1 MKKSLTIFLAA
12 VFAAVSLTGCEGS
25 AVTGSSSKGVAATAA
40 GSEPVGKKVLKTSE
54 SFVLQTLDPHL
65 DYQGWYTSI
74 YGVTEALF
82 FMNDQSSID
91 PLLAESAT
99 ADGALWTI
107 RLKPNAAFSNGN
119 PVTSDMVIRNLKAA
133 GAVNS
138 RFAYLS
144 GYSYQVVDEKTFTI
158 DTGNLYPTLLND
170 LASPE
175 LAIVDLDSSKDMKS
189 ELIGT
194 GPFVISSFEP
204 GGTMEV
210 VRNDHY
216 WNGEVKLDG
225 AVFYYMP
232 EADTALMAM
241 QNGEIDSYTSVTSDA
256 AELFQKSPEMYHL
269 TTIPATRLQF
279 YILNENRMDQTLR
292 KAVNLAVDSGAIETY
307 LNGTVTKTDGPFGP
321 SAPYGKVKKNK
332 TDVNAAK
339 ALLEQEGYGI
349 NADGY
354 YEKDGRVLTLNLSYY
369 AARSLDTLAALMQE
383 QLKAAGIQAV
393 LTCEEDPDGT
403 YIATGDFDIALYC
416 MISDK
421 ASDPYYFISCTLAEG
436 APYNCGGFSNS
447 AVQEMILALEQEP
460 DGKKRGQL
468 ADQILQTGM
477 DEDAFGYV
485 ALFNKITV
493 MRNGVSG
500 VAENNPFDF
509 YFLNAETDMD

>member
-1 MKKSLTIFLAA
+1 MKKCLTIFLAA
-12 VFAAVSLTGCEGS
+12 VFAAVSLSGCKS
-25 AVTGSSSKGVAATAA
+25 NAVTASASGNESA
-40 GSEPVGKKVLKTSE
+40 GKKQLKTSE
-54 SFVLQTLDPHL
+54 SFALQTLDPHL

-82 FMNDQSSID
+82 FMKDQSSIE
-91 PLLAESAT
+91 PLLAENAE
-99 ADGALWTI
+99 ADGTLWTI
-107 RLKPNAAFSNGN
+107 RLKKNAVFSNGN
-119 PVTSDMVIRNLKAA
+119 PVTSDMVIRNLTAA
-133 GAVNS
+133 GEINP

-144 GYSYQVVDEKTFTI
+144 GYTYQVMDDKTFTI
-158 DTGNLYPTLLND
+158 DTGTVYPTLLND

-189 ELIGT
+189 ELIAT

-210 VRNDHY
+210 VRNDRY
-216 WNGEVKLDG
+216 WNGKVKLDG

-241 QNGEIDSYTSVTSDA
+241 QNGEIDCYTSVTSDA
-256 AELFQKSPEMYHL
+256 AELYQKEPETYHL

-279 YILNENRMDQTLR
+279 YILNENRMDSNLR
-292 KAVNLAVDSGAIETY
+292 KAVNLTVDADAIETY
-307 LNGTVTKTDGPFGP
+307 LNGTVTKTDGPFSP
-321 SAPYGKVKKNK
+321 LAPYGKVRKRK
-332 TDVNAAK
+332 TDVKAAK
-339 ALLEQEGYGI
+339 ALLEEDGYTL

-354 YEKDGRVLTLNLSYY
+354 YEKDGKVLTLNVSYY

-403 YIATGDFDIALYC
+403 YIATGEFDIALYC
-416 MISDK
+416 MIADK
-421 ASDPYYFISCTLAEG
+421 AGDPYYFISCTLAEG
-436 APYNCGGFSNS
+436 APYNCGGFSNPD
-447 AVQEMILALEQEP
+447 VQEKILALEKEP
-460 DGKKRGQL
+460 DGEKRAQL
-468 ADQILQTGM
+468 ADQIIQAAM

-493 MRNGVSG
+493 MRNGVTGIS
-500 VAENNPFDF
+500 ENNPFDF

>member
-1 MKKSLTIFLAA
+1 MKKSFTIFLAA
-12 VFAAVSLTGCEGS
+12 VFAAVYLTGCESS
-25 AVTGSSSKGVAATAA
+25 AVTAGSSKL
-40 GSEPVGKKVLKTSE
+40 LKTSE
-54 SFVLQTLDPHL
+54 SFALQTLDPHL
-65 DYQGWYTSI
+65 DYQGWYTSV

-91 PLLAESAT
+91 PLLAESADG
-99 ADGALWTI
+99 DGALWTI
-107 RLKPNAAFSNGN
+107 KLKQNAVFSNGN
-119 PVTSDMVIRNLKAA
+119 LVTSDMVIRNLKGA
-133 GAVNS
+133 GEVNS
-138 RFAYLS
+138 RFAYLA
-144 GYSYQVVDEKTFTI
+144 GYTYKVLDDKTFTI
-158 DTGNLYPTLLND
+158 DTETVYPTLLND

-175 LAIVDLDSSKDMKS
+175 LAIVDLDSSKDMKT
-189 ELIGT
+189 ELIAT

-256 AELFQKSPEMYHL
+256 AELYQKSPETYHL
-269 TTIPATRLQF
+269 TTVPATRLQF
-279 YILNENRMDQTLR
+279 YILNENRMDSNLR
-292 KAVNLAVDSGAIETY
+292 KAVNLTVDSEVIETY
-307 LNGTVTKTDGPFGP
+307 LNGTVTKTDGPFNP
-321 SAPYGKVKKNK
+321 SALYGKVKKNK

-339 ALLEQEGYGI
+339 ALLEEDGYTL

-354 YEKDGRVLTLNLSYY
+354 YEKAGKVLTLNLSYY

-416 MISDK
+416 MIADK
-421 ASDPYYFISCTLAEG
+421 AGDPYYFISCTLAEG

-447 AVQEMILALEQEP
+447 NVQEMILTLEKEP
-460 DGKKRGQL
+460 DTEKRAQL
-468 ADQILQTGM
+468 ANQIVQTAM

-500 VAENNPFDF
+500 VSENNPFDF
-509 YFLNAETDMD
+509 YFLNAKTDMD